1 MSNSV
6 TLGTVDCQA
15 PLSMEFSRSEYWSG
29 LPFLSPGNIPNP
41 GIECMSS
48 VLQAD
53 SLPFGSPGKPQSSIA
68 AQYVTNLGIKVRMG
82 SSNHKGLKNARKG
95 GRRKRAVP
103 VTLNNFVKIGM
114 FSDQT
119 LSKKIIIFG
128 NMACSC

>member
-1 MSNSV
+1 MSP
-6 TLGTVDCQA
+6 A
-15 PLSMEFSRSEYWSG
+15 
-29 LPFLSPGNIPNP
+29 
-41 GIECMSS
+41 
-48 VLQAD
+48 LQAD
-53 SLPFGSPGKPQSSIA
+53 SLPFEPPERPQSSIA
-68 AQYVTNLGIKVRMG
+68 AQNVTKLGIKVRRG

-119 LSKKIIIFG
+119 LPKKIIIFG